1 MGKHKK
7 DPNLAVIDSLT
18 DEQLE
23 KMWEIYNQM
32 AEFEMAFTR
41 RGIENS
47 KQRTAQWEAMNDK
60 LTALHPNLHYDL
72 IQYVIDIWG
81 EERIGGQQH
90 SNQKPYSNMNTTIIY
105 QDEKTEESIF
115 RQENVT
121 LIPNVGDIVEIEDFT
136 YRVIQKIFTVK
147 EDKTIV
153 NIFTVPVHPYFGN
166 L

>member
-1 MGKHKK
+1 
-7 DPNLAVIDSLT
+7 
-18 DEQLE
+18 
-23 KMWEIYNQM
+23 
-32 AEFEMAFTR
+32 
-41 RGIENS
+41 
-47 KQRTAQWEAMNDK
+47 
-60 LTALHPNLHYDL
+60 
-72 IQYVIDIWG
+72 
-81 EERIGGQQH
+81 
-90 SNQKPYSNMNTTIIY
+90 MNTTIIY

-136 YRVIQKIFTVK
+136 YIVIQKIFTVK